1 MSHAIQNVLAQIL
14 DYMANA
20 HNEQRRSKT
29 GSCELSRLESSE
41 ATERLGL
48 QRCASSDERKH
59 GKFTVVLARAVNFI
73 WVLEERRDNARMNNE
88 GKGESMVQINGEQVE
103 ASKVVG
109 KTLLAYVTEAG
120 YDPVGIVIEKNMEI
134 IHREDFDKVN
144 IADEDVIEILHF
156 VGGGQV

>member
-1 MSHAIQNVLAQIL
+1 MLAQIPA
-14 DYMANA
+14 YTANA

-29 GSCELSRLESSE
+29 ESCELSRLGSSE

-59 GKFTVVLARAVNFI
+59 GKFTVVLARTVNFI
-73 WVLEERRDNARMNNE
+73 WVLEERRDNAIMNNE

-109 KTLLAYVTEAG
+109 KTLLDYVTEAG

-156 VGGGQV
+156 VGGGQF

>member
-1 MSHAIQNVLAQIL
+1 MSRASWNVLAQIPA
-14 DYMANA
+14 YTANA

-29 GSCELSRLESSE
+29 ESCELSRLGSSE

-88 GKGESMVQINGEQVE
+88 VKGESMVQINGEQVE

-156 VGGGQV
+156 VGGGQF